1 MNLLLKFQRY
11 LEDNNGPVSV
21 RGYLSD
27 VRIFITWFEKAK
39 GYELTEERLKKEP
52 HILNKAVIDSFVK
65 KLHAEKKALNTI
77 NRHISSLRVFGH
89 FLVDREIAPV
99 NPAQKVEIKRLP
111 LPAPRGLSDDERY
124 KLENMFRKPWER
136 LTNKTERV
144 RELILAPK
152 LIVRERAIF
161 MTLLYAGLRVS
172 ELADLDVEDIE
183 IKKRSGKALVR
194 MGKGGQPREVGLP
207 RQVREALQEWLDL
220 RQELS
225 IKDSALFVDLK
236 MKHTRLS
243 PRTIQNML
251 SEAAERSGVAVTPHV
266 LRHTYAYMLRRNGV
280 QPEVRARLMGH
291 SIEMAMRY
299 GSPKEE
305 ELNKAVDSLDS
316 ETSF

>member
-1 MNLLLKFQRY
+1 
-11 LEDNNGPVSV
+11 
-21 RGYLSD
+21 
-27 VRIFITWFEKAK
+27 
-39 GYELTEERLKKEP
+39 
-52 HILNKAVIDSFVK
+52 
-65 KLHAEKKALNTI
+65 
-77 NRHISSLRVFGH
+77 
-89 FLVDREIAPV
+89 IAPV

-225 IKDSALFVDLK
+225 IKDRALFVDLK

-251 SEAAERSGVAVTPHV
+251 SEAAERSGVAVTAHI